1 MPKPLRILH
10 ILPSLSPET
19 GGPAK
24 SVMRLFQASANV
36 GNILT
41 LYSTM
46 WPKRGQSGSSHL
58 SADNG
63 GSLTIKLFPSKPHSL
78 IPNLPYSPGLLKAVH
93 DHDQQG
99 KLDMVVNHSL
109 WNPVATFAMRIL
121 REAGKKYCIMPHGML
136 DPVVFRRRRWK
147 KSPWALLWERA
158 NVEEASL
165 IIFNTESE
173 REKARR
179 CGWHLRETFIFPHII
194 DLPAWKILPS
204 RSVFETRY
212 PQVRGCE
219 VILFVGRINWV
230 KNLDKLVDALVGVR
244 QKRPSAM
251 LVCVG
256 PDSDGHRAK
265 LEKQAKTL
273 GLQRHLLFTS
283 ILEGEELKAAYAR
296 GDVLTLVSQKENF
309 GLTVAEALAC
319 GLPVVVSEGVDLGR
333 DWVSQG
339 PVRRVPP
346 MPEKISEALIEL
358 LERSA
363 SRGLPDVEA
372 RALAEREWGES
383 KILAL
388 IDTYRRILAQKKK

>member
-10 ILPSLSPET
+10 ILPSLSSET

-24 SVMRLFQASANV
+24 SVMRLCQASADV

-41 LYSTM
+41 LYSTV
-46 WPKRGQSGSSHL
+46 WPKRGQPGSSHL
-58 SADNG
+58 QADNG
-63 GSLTIKLFPSKPHSL
+63 GSLTIKLFPSKPNPL
-78 IPNLPYSPGLLKAVH
+78 MPDLPYSPDLLEAV
-93 DHDQQG
+93 HDQQG
-99 KLDMVVNHSL
+99 KLDIVVNHSL
-109 WNPVATFAMRIL
+109 WNPVATFTMRIL
-121 REAGKKYCIMPHGML
+121 REAGKTYCIMPHGTL
-136 DPVVFRRRRWK
+136 DPVVLRRRRWK

-173 REKARR
+173 REKAHR
-179 CGWHLRETFIFPHII
+179 CGWHLRQTFIFPHII

-204 RSVFETRY
+204 RSVFETQY

-230 KNLDKLVDALVGVR
+230 KNLDKLVDALVRVR

-265 LEKQAKTL
+265 LEEQAKTL

-283 ILEGEELKAAYAR
+283 MLEGEELKAAYAR
-296 GDVLTLVSQKENF
+296 ADVFTLVSQKENF
-309 GLTVAEALAC
+309 GLAVAEALAC
-319 GLPVVVSEGVDLGR
+319 GLPVVVSEGVDLGK

-346 MPEKISEALIEL
+346 MPEKISEAVIEL
-358 LERSA
+358 LDRSA

-388 IDTYRRILAQKKK
+388 IDTYRQILAQKKK